1 MGYFVRKIETA
12 KWKQNDICHGEDI
25 SADAVT
31 ISLKTSG
38 NCLSV
43 WKIEKECDIQDAV
56 LAIVSNSQHFD
67 TIDIVML
74 DDKIV
79 ENKKLQTVQSPGIT
93 PFQSFQDNHYDIVY
107 LTYNTLGDVADII
120 KSVFINKGERRFSR
134 GEIKRIII
142 NGIKSGKLNI
152 SDLNS
157 SLKEKVMRIIKG

>member
-1 MGYFVRKIETA
+1 VGYFVRKIETA

-31 ISLKTSG
+31 ISLKTTG

-79 ENKKLQTVQSPGIT
+79 ENKKLQ
-93 PFQSFQDNHYDIVY
+93 
-107 LTYNTLGDVADII
+107 
-120 KSVFINKGERRFSR
+120 
-134 GEIKRIII
+134 
-142 NGIKSGKLNI
+142 
-152 SDLNS
+152 
-157 SLKEKVMRIIKG
+157 SLFPLQ